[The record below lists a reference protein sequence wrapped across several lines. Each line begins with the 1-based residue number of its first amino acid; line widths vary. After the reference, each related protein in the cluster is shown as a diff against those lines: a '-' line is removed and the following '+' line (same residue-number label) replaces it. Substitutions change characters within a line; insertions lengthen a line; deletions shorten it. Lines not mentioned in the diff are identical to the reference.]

1 MTRLPLKI
9 GFVGSGWARIA
20 QAPAFAI
27 LDGVELAAISSPTRH
42 RREKF
47 RDLFGIPH
55 AFENWQ
61 DLMRSD
67 LDLVCI
73 TSPPD
78 LHREMALSALA
89 SGKSILCEKPMAL
102 TVEEASEMVGAAGRS
117 GSLAL
122 IDHELRF
129 HPAVRQMKLMIE
141 SGEIGRL
148 YEIRSVVTLASRN
161 RPDLPYSWWCEES
174 RGGGALGAIGS
185 HLIDLARFL
194 VGEISD
200 VSCDLVRHIPVRPDH
215 DGNPRKVTSDDG
227 FSLRITFGPSSL
239 AFGGPCCCNVTTV
252 SGYTSF
258 AFEAVGS
265 LKTVMFDGAGKLR
278 EVRNGAAKG
287 GAASSTPRSGVR
299 SSRSFPGMNWCCRRK
314 YVSPRWRFT
323 ASSPSVSRFSRTGL
337 SGRCKAGGGNWPTRH
352 PSRTDW
358 LFRKS
363 CMRAGYLHPK
373 SAGWRLSEAC
383 IISISLGKIPWKSIN
398 FPVGKPYSLLKYQD
412 GVCHVRRRF
421 ADQRSA

>member
-287 GAASSTPRSGVR
+287 ERSLVDPPQWREVEPVLPWDELVLQEKIRQSSLAVHGIFAVGFAFFAHRIVRALQGGRRELADAASFEDGLAVQKVLHACRI
-299 SSRSFPGMNWCCRRK
+299 SSSEKRR
-314 YVSPRWRFT
+314 V
-323 ASSPSVSRFSRTGL
+323 AV
-337 SGRCKAGGGNWPTRH
+337 
-352 PSRTDW
+352 
-358 LFRKS
+358 
-363 CMRAGYLHPK
+363 
-373 SAGWRLSEAC
+373 
-383 IISISLGKIPWKSIN
+383 
-398 FPVGKPYSLLKYQD
+398 V
-412 GVCHVRRRF
+412 
-421 ADQRSA
+421 

>member
-1 MTRLPLKI
+1 MTRPPLKI
-9 GFVGSGWARIA
+9 GFIGSGWARIT

-47 RDLFGIPH
+47 RDLFDIPH
-55 AFENWQ
+55 AFEHWQ
-61 DLMRSD
+61 DLMKND

-73 TSPPD
+73 SSPPD

-89 SGKSILCEKPMAL
+89 SGKSVLCEKPMAV
-102 TVEEASEMVGAAGRS
+102 TVEEASEMAGAARES
-117 GSLAL
+117 GGLAL

-148 YEIRSVVTLASRN
+148 YEIRAVVTLASRN
-161 RPDLPYSWWCEES
+161 RPDLRYSWWCEES

-227 FSLRITFGPSSL
+227 FSLRIKFGPSSL

-265 LKTVMFDGAGKLR
+265 LKTVRFDGAGKLW
-278 EVRNGAAKG
+278 EVRNGDAKG
-287 GAASSTPRSGVR
+287 GRSLIDPPEWRQVEPVLPWDELVLQEKIRQSSLAVHGIFAVGFAFFAHRIVRALQSGKPELPDAASFEDGLAVQKVLRACRT
-299 SSRSFPGMNWCCRRK
+299 SSAEKRR
-314 YVSPRWRFT
+314 V
-323 ASSPSVSRFSRTGL
+323 AV
-337 SGRCKAGGGNWPTRH
+337 
-352 PSRTDW
+352 
-358 LFRKS
+358 
-363 CMRAGYLHPK
+363 
-373 SAGWRLSEAC
+373 
-383 IISISLGKIPWKSIN
+383 
-398 FPVGKPYSLLKYQD
+398 V
-412 GVCHVRRRF
+412 
-421 ADQRSA
+421 